1 MFARVT
7 TFHSDP
13 ARLAE
18 MESKIDELK
27 SASKQLPGIEAIY
40 SVWGTDGRGVVTAIY
55 KSKADAERAQPQIQA
70 LWAQLRHLL
79 IAPPQTD
86 IYDHVERMA

>member
-7 TFHSDP
+7 TFQADAS
-13 ARLAE
+13 RLAE
-18 MESKIDELK
+18 MEVKVEELK
-27 SASKQLPGIEAIY
+27 AATRQLPGIEAIY

-55 KSKADAERAQPQIQA
+55 KTKADADNATPQIRA
-70 LWAQLRHLL
+70 MWAQLQDIL

-86 IYDHVERMA
+86 VYDHVERMA